1 MRGGER
7 HRAAM
12 GGAFLIMAAA
22 EVFVFSAKAETPVE
36 QKARV
41 ERIDVV
47 LAPCL
52 EPVPA
57 RRTGLALFCSP
68 FTQAYNR

>member
-41 ERIDVV
+41 ERIEMRFW
-47 LAPCL
+47 P
-52 EPVPA
+52 PA
-57 RRTGLALFCSP
+57 
-68 FTQAYNR
+68 